1 MSIRVNGVEIGG
13 DAIHAEM
20 QNHPAATAAAAMR
33 EAAHALV
40 VRELLLQEA
49 ARIGLAPAPGAVP
62 DDAPDDA
69 ADDDVLPEEAVIARL
84 IEREVRTPEAGE
96 DECRR
101 YYDANQARFRSPDL
115 FDAQHILFAAAPD
128 DAEARAA
135 AKARAQAA
143 LQELAAAPERFAEL
157 ARTLSDCPSRSEGG
171 SLGQVTRGST
181 VPEFETFLMSLE
193 EGETCAVP
201 VETRY
206 GVHVVRLNHRA
217 TGRTLPFDAVRE
229 RVREYL
235 ADSVWRRAV
244 HQYVMVLAG
253 RAAIEGIAMPGAAS
267 PLVQ

>member
-1 MSIRVNGVEIGG
+1 MTIRVNGVEISGA
-13 DAIHAEM
+13 AIHAEM
-20 QNHPAATAAAAMR
+20 QHHPAATASAAMR
-33 EAAHALV
+33 EAAQALV

-49 ARIGLAPAPGAVP
+49 ARLGLAPAPATTP
-62 DDAPDDA
+62 APA
-69 ADDDVLPEEAVIARL
+69 AAGEERDGELPEEALIARL

-101 YYDANQARFRSPDL
+101 YYDANRRRFRSPEL
-115 FDAQHILFAAAPD
+115 FDAQHILCAAAPD
-128 DAEARAA
+128 DEAARAA
-135 AKARAQAA
+135 AKARAEGA
-143 LQELAAAPERFAEL
+143 LRDLAGAPERFAEL
-157 ARTLSDCPSRSEGG
+157 ARTLSDCSSSTNGG

-181 VPEFETFLMSLE
+181 VPEFETFLMSLD

-206 GVHVVRLNHRA
+206 GFHVVRLNRRA
-217 TGRTLPFDAVRE
+217 PGRELPFDAVRDQ
-229 RVREYL
+229 VAAFL

-253 RAAIEGIAMPGAAS
+253 RAAIEGIAIQKAAS